1 MTKIDKQTE
10 KDFLKA
16 ENFRNKNENNEAI
29 KILKKIIKKE
39 PKFPPFLNSIALSYA
54 NLKNFE
60 KAENYFLECMKI
72 EPVPLICINNFGKF
86 YYNFEYYLKALPLL
100 KKSLNLN
107 PQQIQIVEITG
118 ACLFE
123 AGLNKEAGVFYNEML
138 KKFPNNKMI
147 KYFHGKNLLRLN
159 KHQEG
164 LESIKETS
172 GVIEFGEKKFRI
184 D

>member
-60 KAENYFLECMKI
+60 TGTKSARER
-72 EPVPLICINNFGKF
+72 PTDPLF
-86 YYNFEYYLKALPLL
+86 
-100 KKSLNLN
+100 
-107 PQQIQIVEITG
+107 
-118 ACLFE
+118 
-123 AGLNKEAGVFYNEML
+123 
-138 KKFPNNKMI
+138 
-147 KYFHGKNLLRLN
+147 
-159 KHQEG
+159 
-164 LESIKETS
+164 
-172 GVIEFGEKKFRI
+172 
-184 D
+184 